1 MEEESEPES
10 NGVLPESN
18 GAVPDVKQVALTISR
33 FYLRNYLANLDSTK
47 SSSIPQDSNSID
59 PNDNPDNLADMVEQ
73 VQLAIST
80 FSKSQHLNISTSQH
94 NALIIF
100 RCVGEPTILPVD
112 FRRSSGTSGF
122 RSTGTA
128 SIGLEKQRRSAGE
141 PHQIRT
147 HAGRPSAPLA
157 SQDRKLI
164 LRRRKQ
170 LLQHLPEV
178 QRRHTRPLLCQTV
191 HGQ

>member
-80 FSKSQHLNISTSQH
+80 FSTSQHLNISTSQH
-94 NALIIF
+94 NALIN
-100 RCVGEPTILPVD
+100 
-112 FRRSSGTSGF
+112 
-122 RSTGTA
+122 
-128 SIGLEKQRRSAGE
+128 
-141 PHQIRT
+141 
-147 HAGRPSAPLA
+147 
-157 SQDRKLI
+157 
-164 LRRRKQ
+164 
-170 LLQHLPEV
+170 
-178 QRRHTRPLLCQTV
+178 
-191 HGQ
+191 